1 MMPRRATATAALVG
15 LLGGSGSTALSAQ
28 ALRVPYQTFT
38 LPNGLQVILHEDHS
52 VSVVAVNTWYH
63 VGSADEAPGR
73 TGFAHLFEHIMF
85 MGSQHVPTGAFDKQL
100 EAAGGDNNGST
111 TEDRTNYFEDPP
123 SNALPLMLWLHS
135 DRNGRLL
142 PDSDSTQVHL

>member
-1 MMPRRATATAALVG
+1 MRPRLATATAALVG
-15 LLGGSGSTALSAQ
+15 LLGGGGSTALRAQ

-85 MGSQHVPTGAFDKQL
+85 MGSQHVPTGAFDRPL
-100 EAAGGDNNGST
+100 AAARADNSGST
-111 TEDRTNYFEDPP
+111 TEDRTHYSEDAPANTLP
-123 SNALPLMLWLHS
+123 RMLAL
-135 DRNGRLL
+135 
-142 PDSDSTQVHL
+142 

>member
-1 MMPRRATATAALVG
+1 MMPRLATATAALVG

-28 ALRVPYQTFT
+28 AIRVPYQTFT

-73 TGFAHLFEHIMF
+73 PGFAHLFEHIMF
-85 MGSQHVPTGAFDKQL
+85 MGSQHLPTGALDPLLQ
-100 EAAGGDNNGST
+100 AARAGNNGST
-111 TEDRTNYFEDPP
+111 TRDHTHPP
-123 SNALPLMLWLHS
+123 
-135 DRNGRLL
+135 
-142 PDSDSTQVHL
+142 PDAPPHAPPPT